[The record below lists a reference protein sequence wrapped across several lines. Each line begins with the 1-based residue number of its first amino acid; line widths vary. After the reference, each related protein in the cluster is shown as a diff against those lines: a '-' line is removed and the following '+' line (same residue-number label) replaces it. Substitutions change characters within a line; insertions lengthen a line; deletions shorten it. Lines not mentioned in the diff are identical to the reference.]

1 MKTSN
6 ASQSGFTLVEVM
18 VATFVFSIIVLA
30 TSGLF
35 TQILN
40 NERRAFAAQKIQENG
55 LYVLELLTREIRVS
69 SIVNQDSTDCS
80 ATSLTISHP
89 LNGTVTY
96 SLSNGVLRRTADG
109 VATDLTSSDVQL
121 SRLNFCVLGSGA
133 SDNATPR
140 VTIIGTMQNRT
151 GKDIVTFNL
160 ETTVSSRDIGSE
172 L

>member
-1 MKTSN
+1 MKKPSP
-6 ASQSGFTLVEVM
+6 SQSGFTLVEVM

-40 NERRAFAAQKIQENG
+40 NERRAFSAQKIQENG

-69 SIVNQDSTDCS
+69 SIVNQNSTDCS

-89 LNGTVTY
+89 VNGTVTY
-96 SLSNGVLRRTADG
+96 SLSNGVLRRTAGG
-109 VATDLTSSDVQL
+109 VVTDLTSSDVQF
-121 SRLNFCVLGSGA
+121 SRLNFCILGSGT
-133 SDNATPR
+133 SDKATPR
-140 VTIIGTMQNRT
+140 VTIIGAIQNRT